1 MPTRRTATLLTIMRP
16 ERGHGTE
23 AQSLSQDSAGLRR
36 YKSQSA
42 ILYWIRRRRRAGGK
56 DARAG
61 GKNEPLQVQASLART
76 LPRVNCHRLLLKVT
90 LSPPAIVISWSGPSL
105 SAADQG
111 RVIGWDEDTPPS
123 CYSRRGLSSPG
134 AAGAS
139 TRCPPRNLATR
150 DSFANGKA
158 SRQSNRAQI
167 VRLSLEPA
175 PSSFRLSYDGH
186 YRILSD

>member
-23 AQSLSQDSAGLRR
+23 AQSLSRDSAGLRR

-42 ILYWIRRRRRAGGK
+42 ILYWIRRRRRRWRESCAGRSQERTPAGPGESGQNTTMGGLPSSIAPG
-56 DARAG
+56 DAVAWRDRDQLG
-61 GKNEPLQVQASLART
+61 
-76 LPRVNCHRLLLKVT
+76 
-90 LSPPAIVISWSGPSL
+90 SGPSL

-123 CYSRRGLSSPG
+123 CYLRRGLSSPG

-139 TRCPPRNLATR
+139 TR
-150 DSFANGKA
+150 
-158 SRQSNRAQI
+158 
-167 VRLSLEPA
+167 
-175 PSSFRLSYDGH
+175 
-186 YRILSD
+186 